1 MGHKI
6 KYGAKFFLKIN
17 FFPYLPTHFWG
28 VMLPETN
35 ILFILALSLQLSQVF
50 QKPMLESGTMT
61 PQEMASVFVN
71 WKELIQCNTKLL
83 K

>member
-6 KYGAKFFLKIN
+6 KYGAKFFLKII

-35 ILFILALSLQLSQVF
+35 IIYFGLMQLFVGFVMQSQFHLKTYLKMNILALNLNILV
-50 QKPMLESGTMT
+50 KY
-61 PQEMASVFVN
+61 A
-71 WKELIQCNTKLL
+71 
-83 K
+83 